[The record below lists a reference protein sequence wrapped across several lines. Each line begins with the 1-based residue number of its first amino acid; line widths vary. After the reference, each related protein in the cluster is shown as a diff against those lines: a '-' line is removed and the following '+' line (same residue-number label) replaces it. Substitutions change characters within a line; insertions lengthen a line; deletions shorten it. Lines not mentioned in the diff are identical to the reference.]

1 MAKQTVIFQGT
12 FDPFTNGHLAV
23 VKQALQLFGQV
34 RILLLVNP
42 DKTPLFLLDERKE
55 LIQAATADLPGV
67 SVDSFDGLL
76 VDYMR
81 AHHLTVCVRGVR
93 SAEDAAYEMHNDHL
107 SQALYPAL
115 YTLLIACPGA
125 YQAVSSSA
133 VKAACMQGNLPAG
146 WVPEVVEQALKQKF
160 PHIL

>member
-1 MAKQTVIFQGT
+1 MAEQMVIFQGT
-12 FDPFTNGHLAV
+12 FDPLTNGHLFV

-67 SVDSFDGLL
+67 SVDSYDGLL

-81 AHHLTVCVRGVR
+81 KYHLDTCVRGVR

-115 YTLLIACPGA
+115 HTFLIACPNE
-125 YQAVSSSA
+125 YQALSSSA

-146 WVPEVVEQALKQKF
+146 WVPEVVEQALKKKF